1 MRLKYQLFLV
11 LLAASALLI
20 MLMFA
25 ISSWSFS
32 RGFIGYLDNAEQ
44 QQLQPLMDD
53 IVARYERSAG
63 WQWVEGNTR
72 AWKQLLAEHG
82 GPRHN
87 RRRPPGPANSDTG
100 NPATGSAATDS
111 ALPEPRHR
119 TAELGRKPPKGRP
132 QFVLTDSDKRVLAGR
147 TKGLD
152 TISWLP
158 LTSDGEVVGYFGR
171 RKLTRLNSR
180 VDQAFEYQQRKSFAL
195 AGLAMVLLSA
205 AMSIPLAGWLVK
217 PLLRVK
223 GAISEVSQGNYSHR
237 LNMKRKDEIADLAK
251 GVNSLASTLEA
262 NREARR
268 RWVAEISHELRTPVA
283 VLQGELE
290 AMQDGVR
297 KLNVD
302 SVDSIHTEVCKLAHL
317 IDDLHQLSSSDV
329 GALEYRMAPLCL
341 ADLVE
346 AQIQIGSAVLNEAGL
361 TVSVSAGDKPYQV
374 SADERRLSQLISNLL
389 QNSVRYTDAP
399 GEIRV
404 ALDKTDEHVRLLWE
418 DSSPGVAD
426 SELQQLFEPLYRAE
440 QSRSREF
447 GGAGLGLSIATR
459 IVQAHG
465 GSMVASQSALG
476 GLQIT
481 ITIPA
486 AAQA

>member
-11 LLAASALLI
+11 LLAASAILI

-32 RGFIGYLDNAEQ
+32 RGFLSYLDNAEQ
-44 QQLQPLMDD
+44 RQIQPLLND
-53 IVARYERSAG
+53 IVDRFERDDS
-63 WQWVEGNTR
+63 WQWAEGNTSEWR
-72 AWKQLLAEHG
+72 QLLAEHG
-82 GPRHN
+82 KPRRGRKRGPDGPRDDQFQ
-87 RRRPPGPANSDTG
+87 R
-100 NPATGSAATDS
+100 
-111 ALPEPRHR
+111 
-119 TAELGRKPPKGRP
+119 PPKGKPR
-132 QFVLTDSDKRVLAGR
+132 FVLADNDKRVLAGPPGGFD
-147 TKGLD
+147 KVA
-152 TISWLP
+152 WLP
-158 LTSDGEVVGYFGR
+158 LTSGDQVIGYLGR

-205 AMSIPLAGWLVK
+205 VMSIPLAGWLVK
-217 PLLRVK
+217 PLLRVNS
-223 GAISEVSQGNYSHR
+223 AIAEVSRGNYSHR
-237 LNMKRKDEIADLAK
+237 VKMRRKDEIADLAN
-251 GVNSLASTLEA
+251 GVNSLATTLEA
-262 NREARR
+262 NRDARR

-297 KLNVD
+297 KMDVD
-302 SVDSIHTEVCKLAHL
+302 SVDSIHSEVRKLAHL

-329 GALEYRMAPLCL
+329 GALEYRMEPLCL
-341 ADLVE
+341 ADLVQ
-346 AQIQIGSAVLNEAGL
+346 AQVQIGSAVLNEAGL
-361 TVSVSAGDKPYQV
+361 SVQINAQDKPCLIN
-374 SADERRLSQLISNLL
+374 ADERRLSQLISNLL

-404 ALDKTDEHVRLLWE
+404 GLEKTDDSVQLLWE

-426 SELQQLFEPLYRAE
+426 NELEQLFEPLYRAE

-465 GSMVASQSALG
+465 GSIVASHSTLG
-476 GLQIT
+476 GLKIAIAFPSVT
-481 ITIPA
+481 KL
-486 AAQA
+486 

>member
-11 LLAASALLI
+11 LLAASAILI

-32 RGFIGYLDNAEQ
+32 RGFLSYLDNAEQ
-44 QQLQPLMDD
+44 RQLQPLLNDLVD
-53 IVARYERSAG
+53 RYERNDG
-63 WQWVEGNTR
+63 WQWAEGNTPE
-72 AWKQLLAEHG
+72 WKQLLAEHG
-82 GPRHN
+82 KPR
-87 RRRPPGPANSDTG
+87 RGRKRARGDARGGSGGAGGDSRGDAFSGGRTEPREDRFQRPPRGK
-100 NPATGSAATDS
+100 
-111 ALPEPRHR
+111 PRFIL
-119 TAELGRKPPKGRP
+119 A
-132 QFVLTDSDKRVLAGR
+132 DSDKRVLAGPPDGFD
-147 TKGLD
+147 KVA
-152 TISWLP
+152 WLP
-158 LTSDGEVVGYFGR
+158 LTSDDQVVGFLGR
-171 RKLTRLNSR
+171 KKLTRLNSR
-180 VDQAFEYQQRKSFAL
+180 VDQAFEHQQRKSYAL

-217 PLLRVK
+217 PLLRLNS
-223 GAISEVSQGNYSHR
+223 AIAEVSQGNYSHR
-237 LNMKRKDEIADLAK
+237 VKMRRKDEIADLAS
-251 GVNSLASTLEA
+251 GVNSLATTLEA
-262 NREARR
+262 NRDARR

-297 KLNVD
+297 KMDVD
-302 SVDSIHTEVCKLAHL
+302 SVDSIHTEVRKLAHL
-317 IDDLHQLSSSDV
+317 IDDLHQLSLSDV

-346 AQIQIGSAVLNEAGL
+346 AQIQIGSALLNEAGL
-361 TVSVSAGDKPYQV
+361 SAQVSAEDKPYIIN
-374 SADERRLSQLISNLL
+374 ADERRLSQLISNLL

-399 GEIRV
+399 GAIRV
-404 ALDKTDEHVRLLWE
+404 VLEKNDDSVRLLWE

-426 SELQQLFEPLYRAE
+426 SELEQLFEPLYRAE

-465 GSMVASQSALG
+465 GSIVASQSTLG

-481 ITIPA
+481 IAVPSVS
-486 AAQA
+486 QL